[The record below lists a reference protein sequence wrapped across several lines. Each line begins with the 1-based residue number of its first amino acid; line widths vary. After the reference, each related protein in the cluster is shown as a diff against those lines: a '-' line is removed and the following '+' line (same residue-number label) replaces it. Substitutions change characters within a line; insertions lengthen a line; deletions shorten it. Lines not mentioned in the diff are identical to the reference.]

1 LRDNRWRMSAIH
13 RTISSPKID
22 HECFLKCIKT
32 IDTKN
37 NLVSKDEVWE
47 ATNWRDGIEIRLGVT
62 FNAAHKDMNCVENE
76 EGEVIYELGKWEST
90 IRKKQK
96 RHKKSGIT
104 SYVDEIG
111 VTLIG
116 IRMADR
122 QSRYRADES
131 ETITII
137 KIQQNTIF
145 IEDRSKGIG
154 ALALCPWRSS
164 HFCKNLV
171 IKWQNKEEK
180 ANGND

>member
-1 LRDNRWRMSAIH
+1 
-13 RTISSPKID
+13 
-22 HECFLKCIKT
+22 
-32 IDTKN
+32 
-37 NLVSKDEVWE
+37 
-47 ATNWRDGIEIRLGVT
+47 
-62 FNAAHKDMNCVENE
+62 VE
-76 EGEVIYELGKWEST
+76 L
-90 IRKKQK
+90 
-96 RHKKSGIT
+96 HH
-104 SYVDEIG
+104 VDEIG

-164 HFCKNLV
+164 HFEV
-171 IKWQNKEEK
+171 IQKEQKWKRERISR
-180 ANGND
+180 